1 MGLRWRISQAK
12 ASKMLSPNVHLAPT
26 DIGRSVETFPVCCR
40 RKPVKKQDPKVLKRS
55 ETIDIHAIC
64 SLLDTKQEFPGP
76 KLARPLVQ
84 PRHRLPRCALQLTRG
99 GQADPSH
106 RKKIQCRLPPS
117 RLRADLALMDAT
129 PPEN

>member
-64 SLLDTKQEFPGP
+64 SLLAKAGQTLGPTAPPPPALRSAADTW
-76 KLARPLVQ
+76 
-84 PRHRLPRCALQLTRG
+84 
-99 GQADPSH
+99 
-106 RKKIQCRLPPS
+106 
-117 RLRADLALMDAT
+117 RAS
-129 PPEN
+129 